1 MAWKPYLSGE
11 VIILNKS
18 TLNKLIPA
26 LFELL
31 NQKHYLFL

>member
-18 TLNKLIPA
+18 TLNKLN
-26 LFELL
+26 LL
-31 NQKHYLFL
+31 KFILHKST